1 MKRFLRCA
9 EIPRRSHDK
18 RETLRYI
25 QQSQMIS
32 VLLKRFVHGVIVLWA
47 VATLTFL
54 LLRLAPGGPFDSE
67 RKLPPEI
74 IANLEAKYHLNE
86 PVLEQYVRYLAGLAH
101 GDFGPSYKYLDR
113 GVTEII
119 ADTLPTSALLGIL
132 AVLFTMVVSFP
143 LGFFAAYYRESTI
156 DRLCLFIGTLGI
168 SLPNFILGA
177 LLIWAVALQLG
188 WLQAGRWDDW
198 SSVILPMVTLGAAPA
213 AYVSA
218 LLRSSL
224 IETLGEDFVRT
235 ARAKGVRE
243 HSVLARHALRNSLIP
258 ILTVMGP
265 LTATLLTGSF
275 VVEYVFAIPGMG
287 RFFIT
292 AVTDRD
298 YPLIMG
304 VTLVY
309 TAILVSANFAVDL
322 LYGWVDPRIRTE

>member
-1 MKRFLRCA
+1 MVSLLFKRF
-9 EIPRRSHDK
+9 IHG
-18 RETLRYI
+18 
-25 QQSQMIS
+25 
-32 VLLKRFVHGVIVLWA
+32 LLVLWV

-67 RKLPPEI
+67 RKLPPEV

-86 PVLEQYVRYLAGLAH
+86 PVWQQYLRYLGAIAQ

-113 GVTEII
+113 GVSAII
-119 ADTLPTSALLGIL
+119 ADTLPTSTLLGALAILFALLTAFPIGIL
-132 AVLFTMVVSFP
+132 AAHFRNS
-143 LGFFAAYYRESTI
+143 AI
-156 DRLCLFIGTLGI
+156 DRFCMFVATLEI

-177 LLIWAVALQLG
+177 LLIWAIALQFG

-198 SSVILPMVTLGAAPA
+198 SSVILPTVTLGAAPA
-213 AYVSA
+213 SYLAA
-218 LLRSSL
+218 LLRSTL
-224 IETLGEDFVRT
+224 IETFGEDFVRT
-235 ARAKGVRE
+235 ARAKGLTELV
-243 HSVLARHALRNSLIP
+243 VVAKHALCHSLIP
-258 ILTVMGP
+258 VLTVMGP
-265 LTATLLTGSF
+265 LTAALLTGSF

-309 TAILVSANFAVDL
+309 TALLVCTNLLVDL
-322 LYGWVDPRIRTE
+322 LYSYVDPRIRTE

>member
-1 MKRFLRCA
+1 
-9 EIPRRSHDK
+9 
-18 RETLRYI
+18 
-25 QQSQMIS
+25 MIS
-32 VLLKRFVHGVIVLWA
+32 ILVKRFVHGVIVLWA
-47 VATLTFL
+47 VASLTFI

-86 PVLEQYVRYLAGLAH
+86 PVLEQYSRYLAGVAR
-101 GDFGPSYKYLDR
+101 GDLGPSYKYLDR

-119 ADTLPTSALLGIL
+119 ADTLPTSALLGAL
-132 AVLFTMVVSFP
+132 AVIFAVLVSFP
-143 LGFFAAYYRESTI
+143 LGLFAAYYRESVI
-156 DRLCLFIGTLGI
+156 DRFCLFLATLGI

-213 AYVSA
+213 AYLSA
-218 LLRSSL
+218 LLRSTL

-235 ARAKGVRE
+235 ARAKGARE
-243 HSVLARHALRNSLIP
+243 QSVIARHALRNSLIP

-304 VTLVY
+304 VSLVY
-309 TAILVSANFAVDL
+309 TAILVSANFTVDL
-322 LYGWVDPRIRTE
+322 LYGWVDPRIRAE

>member
-1 MKRFLRCA
+1 
-9 EIPRRSHDK
+9 
-18 RETLRYI
+18 
-25 QQSQMIS
+25 MIS
-32 VLLKRFVHGVIVLWA
+32 LLLKRFSHGVIVLWA
-47 VATLTFL
+47 VATLTFA
-54 LLRLAPGGPFDSE
+54 LLRVAPGGPFDSE

-86 PVLEQYVRYLAGLAH
+86 PLWEQYLRYLSGIAR
-101 GDFGPSYKYLDR
+101 GDLGPSYKYLDR
-113 GVTEII
+113 SVREII
-119 ADTLPTSALLGIL
+119 VDTLPTSALLGAL
-132 AVLFTMVVSFP
+132 AVIFALLVAFP
-143 LGFFAAYYRESTI
+143 LGLGAAYYRDSI
-156 DRLCLFIGTLGI
+156 VDRFCIFLATLGI

-188 WLQAGRWDDW
+188 WLRAGRWDDW
-198 SSVILPMVTLGAAPA
+198 SSVILPTMTLGAAPA
-213 AYVSA
+213 AYLAA
-218 LLRSSL
+218 LLRSTL

-235 ARAKGVRE
+235 ARAKGVKE
-243 HSVLARHALRNSLIP
+243 SAVVVKHALSNSLIP

-265 LTATLLTGSF
+265 LVAALLTGSF

-309 TAILVSANFAVDL
+309 TAILVSANFLVDI
-322 LYGWVDPRIRTE
+322 LYGYVDPRIRAE

>member
-1 MKRFLRCA
+1 MTSL
-9 EIPRRSHDK
+9 
-18 RETLRYI
+18 
-25 QQSQMIS
+25 
-32 VLLKRFVHGVIVLWA
+32 LLKRLVHGVIVLWA
-47 VATLTFL
+47 VATLTFI

-86 PVLEQYVRYLAGLAH
+86 PVLEQYVRYLAGLAQ

-113 GVTEII
+113 DVTEII
-119 ADTLPTSALLGIL
+119 ADTLPTSALLGAL
-132 AVLFTMVVSFP
+132 AVLFAVIISFP
-143 LGFFAAYYRESTI
+143 LGLFAAYYRESI
-156 DRLCLFIGTLGI
+156 VDRLCLFVATLGI

-177 LLIWAVALQLG
+177 LLIWIIALQFG

-213 AYVSA
+213 AYLAA
-218 LLRSSL
+218 LLRSNL
-224 IETLGEDFVRT
+224 IDILGEDFVRT
-235 ARAKGVRE
+235 ARAKGARE
-243 HSVLARHALRNSLIP
+243 QAVVANHALRNSLIP

-265 LTATLLTGSF
+265 LIAALLTGSF

-309 TAILVSANFAVDL
+309 TAILVSANLAVDF
-322 LYGWVDPRIRTE
+322 LYGWVDPRIRGQ

>member
-1 MKRFLRCA
+1 M
-9 EIPRRSHDK
+9 IP
-18 RETLRYI
+18 I
-25 QQSQMIS
+25 
-32 VLLKRFVHGVIVLWA
+32 LLKRVVHGVLVLWV

-67 RKLPPEI
+67 RKLPPEVL
-74 IANLEAKYHLNE
+74 ANLEAKYHLDQ
-86 PVLEQYVRYLAGLAH
+86 PILKQYLLYLSGIAR

-113 GVTEII
+113 GVTRII
-119 ADTLPTSALLGIL
+119 AETLPTSALLGGLAFAFAIL
-132 AVLFTMVVSFP
+132 SAFP
-143 LGFFAAYYRESTI
+143 VGLLAAYYRGSFI
-156 DRLCLFIGTLGI
+156 DRLCLLVATLGI

-198 SSVILPMVTLGAAPA
+198 SSAILPTITLGAAPA
-213 AYVSA
+213 AYLAA

-224 IETLGEDFVRT
+224 VETFNEDFVRT
-235 ARAKGVRE
+235 ARAKGLNESLV
-243 HSVLARHALRNSLIP
+243 VMKHALAHSLIP

-265 LTATLLTGSF
+265 LAAALLTGSF

-287 RFFIT
+287 RFFIS

-309 TAILVSANFAVDL
+309 TLLLVCANLVVDM
-322 LYGWVDPRIRTE
+322 LYGYADPRIRAQS

>member
-1 MKRFLRCA
+1 
-9 EIPRRSHDK
+9 
-18 RETLRYI
+18 
-25 QQSQMIS
+25 MIS
-32 VLLKRFVHGVIVLWA
+32 ILLKRFVHGLIVLWA

-86 PVLEQYVRYLAGLAH
+86 PVLEQYVRYLAGLTH

-143 LGFFAAYYRESTI
+143 LGFFAAYYRESII

-243 HSVLARHALRNSLIP
+243 HAVLARHALRNSLIP

-322 LYGWVDPRIRTE
+322 LYGWVDPRIRTK